1 MRSEYADL
9 EANLASVRRRM
20 REAAVRSGRD
30 WQAVQLVAV
39 TKGRTEDQVRRAYEL
54 GLRVFG
60 ENRVL
65 EGRRKID
72 ALSDLTDVEWHM
84 IGHVQSR
91 KARDVAGAYKLVHSV
106 DRLRL
111 AKRLDSFAR
120 ESGVHQPIL
129 LECNVS
135 GEEAKH
141 GWRLE
146 DETQWDRCLPD
157 FEALARMPNLEIRG
171 LMTMAPWSQN
181 VDMLREVFGRLRTLR
196 AFLVD
201 QLPTV
206 EWVELSMGMT
216 DDFEVAIEQGAT
228 MIRVG
233 RALFGEMTA

>member
-120 ESGVHQPIL
+120 ESGVHQPM
-129 LECNVS
+129 
-135 GEEAKH
+135 
-141 GWRLE
+141 
-146 DETQWDRCLPD
+146 
-157 FEALARMPNLEIRG
+157 ARMPNLEIRG